1 MKPIMRSVKVQI
13 IPPIVLALMSI
24 FADLGTGVNIGD
36 EINRAFVRFPF
47 FYIIMSL
54 FIGATQPYSGNFK
67 SSSLAGL
74 TRKKFVIAQLISTL
88 ISVLFVSILY
98 FFMRTDGINL
108 NSSTKLKVYIYYFSV
123 FLMTNA
129 SMILISALAYKFSAG
144 KYTQYLVA
152 GLIIVAMIGFR
163 DAFVETL
170 PMTIT
175 SFANNSMG
183 IFLLIGVVSSVV
195 MFGVSGTITMTL
207 DIK

>member
-1 MKPIMRSVKVQI
+1 MKSIMRSVKVQI

-108 NSSTKLKVYIYYFSV
+108 NSSTKLKVYFYYFSV

-195 MFGVSGTITMTL
+195 MFGVSATITMKL
-207 DIK
+207 DVK

>member
-13 IPPIVLALMSI
+13 IPPIVIALMSI

>member
-1 MKPIMRSVKVQI
+1 MKSIMRSVKVQI

-98 FFMRTDGINL
+98 FFMRTDGNIL
-108 NSSTKLKVYIYYFSV
+108 DSSTKLKVYIYYFSI

-183 IFLLIGVVSSVV
+183 IFLLIGVVSSIV
-195 MFGVSGTITMTL
+195 MFGVSATITMKL
-207 DIK
+207 DMK

>member
-13 IPPIVLALMSI
+13 IPPIVIALMSI

-163 DAFVETL
+163 EAFVETL

>member
-54 FIGATQPYSGNFK
+54 FIGTTQPYSGNFK

-98 FFMRTDGINL
+98 FFMRTDGNIL
-108 NSSTKLKVYIYYFSV
+108 DSSTKLKVYIYYFSI

-163 DAFVETL
+163 EAFVETL

-195 MFGVSGTITMTL
+195 MFGVSATITMTL
-207 DIK
+207 DMK

>member
-1 MKPIMRSVKVQI
+1 MKSIMRSVKVQI

-54 FIGATQPYSGNFK
+54 FIGATPTYSGNFK

-88 ISVLFVSILY
+88 ISILFVSILY
-98 FFMRTDGINL
+98 FFIRTDGNTL
-108 NSSTKLKVYIYYFSV
+108 DSSTKLKVYIYYFSV

-129 SMILISALAYKFSAG
+129 SMILISVLAYKFSAG

-163 DAFVETL
+163 EAFVETL

-195 MFGVSGTITMTL
+195 MFGVSATITMTL

>member
-1 MKPIMRSVKVQI
+1 MKSIMRSVKVQI
-13 IPPIVLALMSI
+13 IPLIVLALMSI
-24 FADLGTGVNIGD
+24 FADLGTDVNIGN

-88 ISVLFVSILY
+88 ISILFVSILY
-98 FFMRTDGINL
+98 FFIRTDGNTL
-108 NSSTKLKVYIYYFSV
+108 DSSTKLKVYIYYLSI

-129 SMILISALAYKFSAG
+129 SMILISVLAYKFSAG

-183 IFLLIGVVSSVV
+183 IFLLIGIVSSVV
-195 MFGVSGTITMTL
+195 MFGVSAVITMTL
-207 DIK
+207 DVK